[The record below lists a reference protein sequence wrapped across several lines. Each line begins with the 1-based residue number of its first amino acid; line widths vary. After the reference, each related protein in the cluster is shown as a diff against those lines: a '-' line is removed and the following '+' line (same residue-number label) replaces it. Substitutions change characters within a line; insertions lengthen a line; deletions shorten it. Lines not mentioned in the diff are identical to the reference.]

1 MQTNFSNSSITMR
14 EVIITLFYKYLTKKT
29 YFSEGRS
36 LFKFNNLGLALGM
49 AFKFYTSVTKKLR
62 AGKFGGLIPTFVEV
76 TWENWRGAFLP
87 PSSSTSPPCILKRVK
102 VKWAQEARDNQ
113 FLFQNVQ
120 NKEIFEIF
128 KMFKTNRWINV
139 HYTKSKRLYFI
150 VLVVLFCCT
159 LFG

>member
-1 MQTNFSNSSITMR
+1 MQMNFSNSSITMR

-102 VKWAQEARDNQ
+102 VK
-113 FLFQNVQ
+113 
-120 NKEIFEIF
+120 
-128 KMFKTNRWINV
+128 
-139 HYTKSKRLYFI
+139 
-150 VLVVLFCCT
+150 
-159 LFG
+159 